1 MLKVMTICCLASVGV
16 CGSELNGVDY
26 DVRPCRISE
35 EIRQVTPTLRRRHR
49 AAQQLL
55 DQWLAVGRKTGI
67 KDKATIMIA
76 VENLV
81 AYLLCQYSD
90 PLVAEERIDSF
101 ADNVREIV
109 NSYYLEK

>member
-1 MLKVMTICCLASVGV
+1 MTICCLASAGV
-16 CGSELNGVDY
+16 CGSELNG
-26 DVRPCRISE
+26 RISKE
-35 EIRQVTPTLRRRHR
+35 NETGNADAATASRCPT
-49 AAQQLL
+49 
-55 DQWLAVGRKTGI
+55 VGRSMAGGGSENRI

-90 PLVAEERIDSF
+90 PLIAAEHIDSF

-109 NSYYLEK
+109 NSHYLEK

>member
-1 MLKVMTICCLASVGV
+1 MAEYQRRT
-16 CGSELNGVDY
+16 
-26 DVRPCRISE
+26 
-35 EIRQVTPTLRRRHR
+35 RQSTQRRHR
-49 AAQQLL
+49 AARQLL

-67 KDKATIMIA
+67 RDTATIMTA

-90 PLVAEERIDSF
+90 PLIAAEHIDSF

-109 NSYYLEK
+109 NSHYLEK

>member
-1 MLKVMTICCLASVGV
+1 
-16 CGSELNGVDY
+16 
-26 DVRPCRISE
+26 
-35 EIRQVTPTLRRRHR
+35 
-49 AAQQLL
+49 LL